1 MSNPWAAMAEKLKQQ
16 RGDAEK
22 NEKEKESTGSVKS
35 VKVEKQQ
42 RSEKDKSSIA
52 TNSKKNETESITTQK
67 STKKD
72 NTKAP
77 GKKSLWDDFGDLN
90 NDKKSMVSV
99 KSQKSIKKDIEQ
111 IPDNKSLRSNVGSV
125 KSSSKKSSHWNDF
138 SEADLIKL
146 RQLKKSSF
154 WDDLDLE
161 DIRKLGA
168 LKGGKSENEHVFQK
182 TQECPYYTSLLII
195 PNAMT
200 NFEPPMLNHLHL
212 QTPNV
217 HAITTF
223 ELNEFRRKH
232 PGINTVVFSTPPF
245 FKY

>member
-1 MSNPWAAMAEKLKQQ
+1 
-16 RGDAEK
+16 
-22 NEKEKESTGSVKS
+22 
-35 VKVEKQQ
+35 
-42 RSEKDKSSIA
+42 
-52 TNSKKNETESITTQK
+52 
-67 STKKD
+67 
-72 NTKAP
+72 
-77 GKKSLWDDFGDLN
+77 
-90 NDKKSMVSV
+90 MVSV

-232 PGINTVVFSTPPF
+232 PGINTVFFSTPPF